1 MLTRP
6 MSMVSS
12 YQISLSLLNARH
24 SQPYPAQ
31 LLHVPYTREGYQAG
45 DSGSEGVACAWV
57 QVPSAGQGIA
67 GEAGHRA
74 AEVWGGD
81 NGERV
86 LLAWTQGM
94 QVCDQTQVEF

>member
-12 YQISLSLLNARH
+12 YQISLPLLHARH
-24 SQPYPAQ
+24 SQPRPAQ

-45 DSGSEGVACAWV
+45 NSGSEGAACAWV
-57 QVPSAGQGIA
+57 QVPSAGQGTA
-67 GEAGHRA
+67 GKAGYRA
-74 AEVWGGD
+74 AEVWGCD

-94 QVCDQTQVEF
+94 QVRDQAQVKF